1 MKHPQKIKLIDR
13 VWDVKH
19 VGNVAPTGTYAEDE
33 LIYIL
38 TGWGEHDIV
47 LTEAEL
53 DDHLADGTAVI
64 VE

>member
-19 VGNVAPTGTYAEDE
+19 VANLSPIGTCAEDE
-33 LIYIL
+33 LVYVL
-38 TGWGEHDIV
+38 TGWDEHDKV